1 MLCSHGIV
9 DFYLIEK
16 NSLVLLWNV
25 ADIAEYTTKS
35 TTTTTASPLSPCEQL
50 RDASKHLLGNYVPR
64 CTDNGDYDSLQC
76 RGHPGTG
83 TCWCADLSGREIPG
97 TALSPP
103 NTPDCEE
110 GKDWLPGL
118 WPGFAMCCVHCQ
130 LASLP
135 WLGHMLCP
143 LSPGFYGLA

>member
-1 MLCSHGIV
+1 M
-9 DFYLIEK
+9 
-16 NSLVLLWNV
+16 
-25 ADIAEYTTKS
+25 YTTKS
-35 TTTTTASPLSPCEQL
+35 TTTTTTAPSLLSPCEQL

-103 NTPDCEE
+103 MTPDCEE
-110 GKDWLPGL
+110 GK
-118 WPGFAMCCVHCQ
+118 GFGARVW
-130 LASLP
+130 ASLFFALLVMKMAVLIALLDVGQTYP
-135 WLGHMLCP
+135 FFLHGNQ
-143 LSPGFYGLA
+143 G

>member
-1 MLCSHGIV
+1 MLLV
-9 DFYLIEK
+9 D
-16 NSLVLLWNV
+16 VV
-25 ADIAEYTTKS
+25 DTAVYTTKS
-35 TTTTTASPLSPCEQL
+35 TTSTTTTRSPLSPCEQL

-103 NTPDCEE
+103 KTPDCKE
-110 GKDWLPGL
+110 GKAPAGCSVRVLSG
-118 WPGFAMCCVHCQ
+118 
-130 LASLP
+130 ASLR
-135 WLGHMLCP
+135 LSSLSSLAMGKTGLSIHCP
-143 LSPGFYGLA
+143 SYALALWWC

>member
-1 MLCSHGIV
+1 MVLLIFILLKFFHSHGIV
-9 DFYLIEK
+9 DFYLIYK

-35 TTTTTASPLSPCEQL
+35 TTTTTTASPLSPCEQL

-110 GKDWLPGL
+110 GKDWLPSRR
-118 WPGFAMCCVHCQ
+118 P
-130 LASLP
+130 LA
-135 WLGHMLCP
+135 WLHHELCP
-143 LSPGFYGLA
+143 L